1 MKAVEEEFLPLC
13 MMVFPSINVTW
24 ELVEQLLPLLVTE
37 IQVRVSPAQM
47 RLLEPYT
54 QAMQKLFS
62 NLDAT
67 AAETVRP
74 EPLPF
79 R

>member
-1 MKAVEEEFLPLC
+1 

-54 QAMQKLFS
+54 QAMQQLFS
-62 NLDAT
+62 NLEAT
-67 AAETVRP
+67 TAETVRP